1 MFEDEEGFNYATLLR
16 VRLRDLDHM
25 KHVNNSVYATYMEQA
40 RMDYFTDVLDL
51 GIDDVEM
58 ALASSHIEFEK
69 QVRYGG
75 QLRVQIRVPELG
87 TTSFPFEYRFVDS
100 GDVAATART
109 VQVVLDTAGE
119 TTRPIPDTW
128 RERITAHEGIEQEK

>member
-25 KHVNNSVYATYMEQA
+25 KHVNNAVYATYMEQA
-40 RMDYFTDVLDL
+40 RMDYFTDVLGI

-58 ALASSHIEFEK
+58 ALASSHIEFEN

-87 TTSFPFEYRFVDS
+87 TTSFPFEYRFVD
-100 GDVAATART
+100 GEDVAATART
-109 VQVVLDTAGE
+109 VQVVLDAAGE
-119 TTRPIPDTW
+119 TTREIPDSW
-128 RERITAHEGIEQEK
+128 RETIVEHEGFERDD

>member
-25 KHVNNSVYATYMEQA
+25 KHVNNAVYATYMEQA
-40 RMDYFTDVLDL
+40 RMDYFTDVLGI

-58 ALASSHIEFEK
+58 ALVSSHIEFEN

-87 TTSFPFEYRFVDS
+87 TTSFPLEYRFVD
-100 GDVAATART
+100 GEDVAATART
-109 VQVVLDTAGE
+109 VQVVLDEAGE
-119 TTRPIPDTW
+119 TTRAIPDPW
-128 RERITAHEGIEQEK
+128 REKIVDHEDLERGS